1 MCTGTY
7 DAVHP
12 QEKYLGTSYFRKTM
26 AASPA
31 HLLHEKYHPFRYTIS
46 PRPLSPDT
54 VSRVSDRMH

>member
-12 QEKYLGTSYFRKTM
+12 QEKYLGNSYFRKNM

-31 HLLHEKYHPFRYTIS
+31 HLLYEKYHPFRYTIRL
-46 PRPLSPDT
+46 RPFSPDT
-54 VSRVSDRMH
+54 VSRVSDIMN